1 MSFSVQIT
9 VSGLKFDSDV
19 ALIRDLMKEGRI
31 SVTQFAPYSESH
43 NKRGGV
49 P

>member
-19 ALIRDLMKEGRI
+19 ALIRDLMKEYDFKVEQVDKVI
-31 SVTQFAPYSESH
+31 E
-43 NKRGGV
+43 
-49 P
+49 